1 MGRGGDKGVRLG
13 QPHAIVVYTPLMP
26 ERSFSDIGFL
36 CNPFRAMTREEWIR
50 AAIIP
55 ETVRRAITAGGHIQ
69 LLGDAGSGKTSSLL
83 ALGDQFHKAG
93 MRSGYEYLPRKE
105 KSYRT
110 KTDGLEIF
118 LLDEAQRLSKGG
130 FLSSNEMVRLLD
142 AAKNGVRLI
151 LGTHE
156 DLSPAFRSRR
166 ISPVT
171 VTLSTPAAE
180 ELAGILERRLD
191 LFSLKPIHTKFSPE
205 AVDWLRSEVGAN
217 LRTMEYFLYDYFQA
231 ERPEGIIAA
240 GPLQKSLV
248 SFTPPVVEEE

>member
-1 MGRGGDKGVRLG
+1 
-13 QPHAIVVYTPLMP
+13 MP
-26 ERSFSDIGFL
+26 ERSFPDIGFL

-83 ALGDQFHKAG
+83 ALDDQFRKAG
-93 MRSGYEYLPRKE
+93 MRSGYEYLPPKE
-105 KSYRT
+105 KSCRT
-110 KTDGLEIF
+110 KTEGLEIF

-130 FLSSNEMVRLLD
+130 ILSSNEMARLLD

-156 DLSPAFRSRR
+156 DLSGVFRSRG

-171 VTLSTPAAE
+171 VTLATPAAE
-180 ELAGILERRLD
+180 ELALLLQRRLN
-191 LFSLKPIHTKFSPE
+191 LFSPKPIHTKFSPE
-205 AVDWLRSEVGAN
+205 AADWLRSEFGAN
-217 LRTMEYFLYDYFQA
+217 LRTMEYFLYDFFQA
-231 ERPEGIIAA
+231 ERPEGIIAV

-248 SFTPPVVEEE
+248 SFKPPVVEEE

>member
-1 MGRGGDKGVRLG
+1 
-13 QPHAIVVYTPLMP
+13 MP
-26 ERSFSDIGFL
+26 ERSFPDIGFQ

-83 ALGDQFHKAG
+83 ALDDQFQKAG
-93 MRSGYEYLPRKE
+93 MRSGYEYIPRKE

-110 KTDGLEIF
+110 NTDGLEIF

-130 FLSSNEMVRLLD
+130 FFSRNERARLLD

-151 LGTHE
+151 FGTHK
-156 DLSPAFRSRR
+156 DLSGAFRSRG

-171 VTLSTPAAE
+171 VTLATPAAE
-180 ELAGILERRLD
+180 ELALLLERRLN
-191 LFSLKPIHTKFSPE
+191 LFILKPIHTKFSPE
-205 AVDWLRSEVGAN
+205 AVEWLRSEFGAN

-231 ERPEGIIAA
+231 EKPEGIIAVD
-240 GPLQKSLV
+240 PMQKSLV
-248 SFTPPVVEEE
+248 AFKPPVVEEE

>member
-1 MGRGGDKGVRLG
+1 
-13 QPHAIVVYTPLMP
+13 MP
-26 ERSFSDIGFL
+26 ERSFPDIGFQ

-55 ETVRRAITAGGHIQ
+55 ETVGRAIAAGGHIQ

-83 ALGDQFHKAG
+83 ALGDQFRMAG
-93 MRSGYEYLPRKE
+93 IRNAYEYIPRTE

-110 KTDGLEIF
+110 STDGLEIF

-130 FLSSNEMVRLLD
+130 FLSGNEMARLLD
-142 AAKNGVRLI
+142 AAKNGVRHI

-156 DLSPAFRSRR
+156 DLSPAFRARGLSLL
-166 ISPVT
+166 T
-171 VTLSTPAAE
+171 VPLSTPGAE
-180 ELAGILERRLD
+180 ELAGILRRRLN
-191 LFSLKPIHTKFSPE
+191 LFSLEPNHTKFSPE
-205 AVDWLRSEVGAN
+205 AADWLRSEFGSN
-217 LRTMEYFLYDYFQA
+217 LRMMEYFLYDYFQA
-231 ERPEGIIAA
+231 GRPEGIIAV

>member
-1 MGRGGDKGVRLG
+1 MRLG
-13 QPHAIVVYTPLMP
+13 RPCAIVVYTPCMP
-26 ERSFSDIGFL
+26 ERSFPDIGFQ

-55 ETVRRAITAGGHIQ
+55 ETVRRAIAAGGHIQ

-83 ALGDQFHKAG
+83 ALGDQFRIAG
-93 MRSGYEYLPRKE
+93 MRSRYEYIPRKE

-110 KTDGLEIF
+110 KTDGVEIF
-118 LLDEAQRLSKGG
+118 LLDEAQRLSRGG
-130 FLSSNEMVRLLD
+130 FLSSNEMARLLD

-156 DLSPAFRSRR
+156 DLSGAFRSRG

-171 VTLSTPAAE
+171 VTLAAPAAE
-180 ELAGILERRLD
+180 ELALLLQRRLNQ
-191 LFSLKPIHTKFSPE
+191 FSLKPIHTKFSPE
-205 AVDWLRSEVGAN
+205 AADWLRSEFGAN

-231 ERPEGIIAA
+231 ERPEGLIDV
-240 GPLQKSLV
+240 GPLQKSIF
-248 SFTPPVVEEE
+248 SFKPPVVEEE